1 MKKFDYV
8 VVNDQG
14 IKQKGSCNAANEEAA
29 VNQLRETYS
38 MIISV
43 MERKK
48 WGWQIFGKPS
58 LSLEE
63 KMMFTQH
70 LAIMLRVGIT
80 VTEALEILQSQA
92 ETSQNRKMY
101 ANLIE
106 MVKSGQSLSKSLNE
120 YKNIFPEIFVN
131 MIATGENSG
140 TLEKVLDYLGVQLEK
155 EYELRKKIISAFIY
169 PAVITGVTLV
179 LMAGIVI
186 FIMPKITNI
195 FTSFEGNLPLPTR
208 ILIGLSTFVTDKPL
222 LAVLS
227 TFGVVLFLTIL
238 FKLKSL
244 KPFWHRIVLHL
255 PVFGKLMIYANLARF
270 SRTMNSLLGSGV
282 PIAEALKIT
291 GNMIGNHIYKKIL
304 EQAQEKV
311 EKGGKLSE
319 ALEKNRKLFPPLA
332 TRMLYIGETTGNL
345 EKTSKH
351 LAMLYE
357 RNVDSITKNLSV
369 LLEPILLVFMGVLIG
384 GVAISVILPI
394 YQLPNLISR

>member
-1 MKKFDYV
+1 MKKYDYV

-14 IKQKGSCNAANEEAA
+14 IKEKGSCNAPNEETAIH
-29 VNQLRETYS
+29 QLRETYS

-48 WGWQIFGKPS
+48 RTWQIFGKPS
-58 LSLEE
+58 LSLED

-70 LAIMLRVGIT
+70 LAIMIRVGIT
-80 VTEALEILQSQA
+80 ITEALEILQSQA

-140 TLEKVLDYLGVQLEK
+140 SLEKVLDYLGVQLEK
-155 EYELRKKIISAFIY
+155 EYELRKKIVSAFIY
-169 PAVITGVTLV
+169 PAVITGVTFV

-195 FTSFEGNLPLPTR
+195 FTSFEGTLPLPTR

-222 LAVLS
+222 LAFLS
-227 TFGVVLFLTIL
+227 TFGVVGFLTIL
-238 FKLKSL
+238 FKLKNL

-291 GNMIGNHIYKKIL
+291 SNMIGNRIYKKIL
-304 EQAQEKV
+304 GQAQEKV

-319 ALEKNRKLFPPLA
+319 ALEKNGKLFPPLA

-351 LAMLYE
+351 LALLYE